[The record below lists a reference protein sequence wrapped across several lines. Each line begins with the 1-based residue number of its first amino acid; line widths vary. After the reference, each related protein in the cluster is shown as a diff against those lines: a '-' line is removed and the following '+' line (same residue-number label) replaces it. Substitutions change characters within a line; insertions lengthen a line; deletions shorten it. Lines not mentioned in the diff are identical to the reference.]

1 MYETLKGINTRPQP
15 YEFYTADILWTDEY
29 ISQKML
35 TFHLDKDTDLASRKH
50 VSIDN
55 SVDWTMNR
63 FNISQDTRIADF
75 GCGPG
80 LYCARWAEKGA
91 RVTGI
96 DFSRNSIEYARK
108 AAEQKRLNIDYVH
121 MDYLQYETAKKFD
134 LITMI
139 YCDFCALSPEQ
150 RKVVL
155 GKFHSFLDND
165 GCILLD
171 VCSLNFLYQRAEAAT
186 YGRKLLDGFWAAEDY
201 FGFLNTFKYEEQKVL
216 LDKYT
221 IFEQNRVREVY
232 NWLQCFSTESI
243 INEFADSG
251 LKIMDFYSNV
261 AGAQY
266 CDDSMEFAVV
276 AVKA

>member
-1 MYETLKGINTRPQP
+1 MYETLKNINTRPGP

-50 VSIDN
+50 MSIDN
-55 SVDWTMNR
+55 SVDWTVDR
-63 FNISQDTRIADF
+63 FSISQYTRIADF

-80 LYCARWAEKGA
+80 LYCARWAKKGA
-91 RVTGI
+91 TVTGI

-108 AAEQKRLNIDYVH
+108 AAEHKGLKIDYVH
-121 MDYLQYETAKKFD
+121 QDYLKFETDKKFD

-150 RKVVL
+150 RKVML
-155 GKFHSFLDND
+155 GKFHSFMDND

-171 VCSLNFLYQRAEAAT
+171 VCSLNFFYQRAESAT
-186 YGRKLLDGFWAAEDY
+186 YGHRLLESFWSAGDY

-221 IFEQNRVREVY
+221 IFEQNRVREIY
-232 NWLQCFSTESI
+232 NWLQCYSTESI
-243 INEFADSG
+243 LNEFEDNG
-251 LKIMDFYSNV
+251 LKIIDLYSNV
-261 AGAQY
+261 AGLPY
-266 CDDSMEFAVV
+266 SYDSMEFAVV